1 MIGFTI
7 KTINIWRWAL
17 MLKQLRKESG
27 FTIIELLIVIA
38 IIGILATLVL
48 TNFQGAQAKGRD
60 TIRTTDTNSV
70 FQKLE
75 EFYNE
80 NGGYPDGELD
90 GTVAVGINNAAAVS
104 TVAVFPGV
112 DSGALTDE
120 DGETIVVSFST
131 STTLVAPTIPGNTN
145 EYLYA
150 AYGCAAATA
159 VTDVGASCTTYHLAT
174 FQEQDSAGYRKA
186 SLN

>member
-1 MIGFTI
+1 
-7 KTINIWRWAL
+7 
-17 MLKQLRKESG
+17 MLNQLRKQGG

-60 TIRTTDTNSV
+60 TVRKNDINSIY
-70 FQKLE
+70 QKLE
-75 EFYNE
+75 EYYNE
-80 NGGYPDGELD
+80 NGGYPDGDLA
-90 GTVAVGINNAAAVS
+90 GTVAVGINNASATG
-104 TVAVFPGV
+104 TVAVFPGI
-112 DSGALTDE
+112 DAGALTDE
-120 DGETIVVSFST
+120 DGTGIVESFST
-131 STTLVAPTIPGNTN
+131 SATLAAPTIPGNTN

-159 VTDVGASCTTYHLAT
+159 VTDVGASCAKYHLAA

>member
-1 MIGFTI
+1 
-7 KTINIWRWAL
+7 
-17 MLKQLRKESG
+17 MLKQLRRQSG

-60 TIRTTDTNSV
+60 TVRKNDMNSV
-70 FQKLE
+70 YQKLE

-80 NGGYPDGELD
+80 NGGYPDGDLA
-90 GTVAVGINNAAAVS
+90 GTVAVGINGATAVA
-104 TVAVFPGV
+104 TVDVFPGI

-120 DGETIVVSFST
+120 DGADLVETFST
-131 STTLVAPTIPGNTN
+131 SATLAAPAIPGNTN

-150 AYGCAAATA
+150 AYGCAGAAA
-159 VTDVGASCTTYHLAT
+159 VTDVGATCAKYHLAA
-174 FQEQDSAGYRKA
+174 FQEQDTNGYRKT